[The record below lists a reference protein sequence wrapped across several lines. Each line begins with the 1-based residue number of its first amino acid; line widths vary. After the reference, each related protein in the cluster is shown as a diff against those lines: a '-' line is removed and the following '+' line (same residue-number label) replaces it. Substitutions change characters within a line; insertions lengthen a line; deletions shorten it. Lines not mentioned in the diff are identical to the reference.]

1 VTTPTVHWTPDRR
14 IPTWSISCAAP
25 TIETRSADLPRI
37 DAPVLIV
44 HGTEDRILPSE
55 SVSQRLPALAK
66 DARPLP
72 AGSGPHTIA

>member
-1 VTTPTVHWTPDRR
+1 MD
-14 IPTWSISCAAP
+14 
-25 TIETRSADLPRI
+25 TRSADLPRI